1 MEVGGPKVGEVT
13 CDGSPHLSCKRDQI
27 KMTCNL
33 VSPLRCSYLVT
44 LKVGTI
50 HVPIHDERTAIT
62 VLSVAL
68 TTYQLRRHKALRHAF
83 PGMSLKF
90 K

>member
-13 CDGSPHLSCKRDQI
+13 CGGSPHLSCYCDQI

-33 VSPLRCSYLVT
+33 VTLLVCCYLVT
-44 LKVGTI
+44 LKVGKI
-50 HVPIHDERTAIT
+50 YVPIHDVRTAVA

-68 TTYQLRRHKALRHAF
+68 ISCEDARH
-83 PGMSLKF
+83 
-90 K
+90 